1 MSLEGFM
8 APFIDVVERMAT
20 GGSPVQRT
28 RRMLATVLFTDLV
41 GSTERASSMG
51 DHAWRDLLGRHES
64 LLHQHV
70 ADAGG
75 RVVKMIGDGSLSVF
89 DGPARAIGCASEFAE
104 GGASAGAR
112 RAGRG
117 CTAASARCSTRTSP
131 ASRCT
136 SARA

>member
-51 DHAWRDLLGRHES
+51 DHAWR
-64 LLHQHV
+64 
-70 ADAGG
+70 
-75 RVVKMIGDGSLSVF
+75 SVF